1 MYVQVLARNIEEKWI
16 NLIRSPKNN
25 WRSSEGVLEK
35 TFLYPIEE
43 VYVLEVAIT
52 KSRFGITITCH
63 LITPPPGHV
72 ILAQYEV
79 TANFFRVLHNTSL
92 PFGEE
97 HIALIL
103 RDLLS

>member
-1 MYVQVLARNIEEKWI
+1 M
-16 NLIRSPKNN
+16 
-25 WRSSEGVLEK
+25 EK
-35 TFLYPIEE
+35 TFPYPIEG
-43 VYVLEVAIT
+43 VYDLEVAIT

-79 TANFFRVLHNTSL
+79 TAKFFRVLHNTSL